1 MSNIVNEGEDKL
13 DLDTGY
19 FTRKAFTVD
28 SKETKLYEETVT
40 KLIKDTKKV
49 ENGRVWYLTTITL
62 PAGILFPDG
71 EVDKYSWIVAPI
83 VDVDV
88 SEQSKYPIPNSPGKY
103 YQTRVGLEEAN
114 KFDEFKEALVYL
126 GMQ

>member
-1 MSNIVNEGEDKL
+1 MSNIVNEGEDRL

-19 FTRKAFTVD
+19 FTRKAFLVD
-28 SKETKLYEETVT
+28 NEACELYEETVT
-40 KLIKDTKKV
+40 KLIKDTKKE

-71 EVDKYSWIVAPI
+71 TPEDYSWIVAPI
-83 VDVDV
+83 VDVDDF
-88 SEQSKYPIPNSPGKY
+88 EKSKYPIPEQPGKF
-103 YQTRVGLEEAN
+103 YQTRVGLEDAN
-114 KFDEFKEALVYL
+114 KFDDFKEALVYL

>member
-1 MSNIVNEGEDKL
+1 MSSIVNEGEDKL
-13 DLDTGY
+13 DINSGF
-19 FTRKAFTVD
+19 FTRESFIVGSEACELF
-28 SKETKLYEETVT
+28 EETVT

-49 ENGRVWYLTTITL
+49 IDGRNWYLTTITL

-71 EVDKYSWIVAPI
+71 TVDNYQWIVAPVVNI
-83 VDVDV
+83 DPED
-88 SEQSKYPIPNSPGKY
+88 SNKYPIPGQPGQTY
-103 YQTRVGLEEAN
+103 NTRVGIEDAK